1 MMSQVEGAETLFNI
15 VYVITLLSLLIQGS
29 TLPAVARFLGLDE
42 EVKVKV
48 NHFGVEIPQYTGAK
62 MVERTVTGK
71 MLREGNKLMELDLK
85 EEELVILVRRGENY
99 MVPKGK
105 LELEV
110 GDILLIVFEQNT
122 EQSA

>member
-1 MMSQVEGAETLFNI
+1 
-15 VYVITLLSLLIQGS
+15 
-29 TLPAVARFLGLDE
+29 
-42 EVKVKV
+42 
-48 NHFGVEIPQYTGAK
+48 

-71 MLREGNKLMELDLK
+71 MLQEGNKLMELDLK

>member
-1 MMSQVEGAETLFNI
+1 
-15 VYVITLLSLLIQGS
+15 
-29 TLPAVARFLGLDE
+29 
-42 EVKVKV
+42 
-48 NHFGVEIPQYTGAK
+48 
-62 MVERTVTGK
+62 MVERTVTSK

-110 GDILLIVFEQNT
+110 GDILLIVYEQNSQ
-122 EQSA
+122 QSA

>member
-1 MMSQVEGAETLFNI
+1 
-15 VYVITLLSLLIQGS
+15 
-29 TLPAVARFLGLDE
+29 
-42 EVKVKV
+42 
-48 NHFGVEIPQYTGAK
+48 
-62 MVERTVTGK
+62 MVERTVTSK

-85 EEELVILVRRGENY
+85 EEELVILVRRKENY

>member
-1 MMSQVEGAETLFNI
+1 
-15 VYVITLLSLLIQGS
+15 
-29 TLPAVARFLGLDE
+29 
-42 EVKVKV
+42 
-48 NHFGVEIPQYTGAK
+48 
-62 MVERTVTGK
+62 
-71 MLREGNKLMELDLK
+71 MELDLK
-85 EEELVILVRRGENY
+85 EEELVILVRRDENY

>member
-1 MMSQVEGAETLFNI
+1 
-15 VYVITLLSLLIQGS
+15 
-29 TLPAVARFLGLDE
+29 
-42 EVKVKV
+42 
-48 NHFGVEIPQYTGAK
+48 
-62 MVERTVTGK
+62 MVERTVTSK

-110 GDILLIVFEQNT
+110 GDILLIVYEQNT
-122 EQSA
+122 QQSA

>member
-1 MMSQVEGAETLFNI
+1 
-15 VYVITLLSLLIQGS
+15 
-29 TLPAVARFLGLDE
+29 
-42 EVKVKV
+42 
-48 NHFGVEIPQYTGAK
+48 

-85 EEELVILVRRGENY
+85 EEELVILVRRKENY